1 MRYQLYANNR
11 NGSRGYGN
19 GKDKNSGKRVYSGG
33 MAIEYR
39 KQEQVDL
46 ILRSRITAALEKY
59 DGDAKT
65 RAEIQDRLNMYC
77 CNVTIARECN
87 DKAAIRR
94 LRTEL
99 ITYLNKI

>member
-11 NGSRGYGN
+11 KGSRGSGCDKGN
-19 GKDKNSGKRVYSGG
+19 RSGNRAYPGG
-33 MAIEYR
+33 VAMEYR
-39 KQEQVDL
+39 KQEPVDL

-65 RAEIQDRLNMYC
+65 RAEIQDKLNMYC
-77 CNVTIARECN
+77 CNVAIARECN

-94 LRTEL
+94 LRAEL

>member
-11 NGSRGYGN
+11 KGSRGSGN
-19 GKDKNSGKRVYSGG
+19 GKGKNAVNRTHPGG
-33 MAIEYR
+33 VAMEYR
-39 KQEQVDL
+39 KQEPVDL

>member
-11 NGSRGYGN
+11 KGSLGSVN
-19 GKDKNSGKRVYSGG
+19 GKEKRSGNRAYPGG
-33 MAIEYR
+33 VAMEYR
-39 KQEQVDL
+39 KQEPVDL

-65 RAEIQDRLNMYC
+65 RAEIQDKLNMYC
-77 CNVTIARECN
+77 CNVAIARECN

-94 LRTEL
+94 LRAEL

>member
-11 NGSRGYGN
+11 KVSRGSGN
-19 GKDKNSGKRVYSGG
+19 GKDKRSGNRANPGG
-33 MAIEYR
+33 VAIEYR
-39 KQEQVDL
+39 KQEPVDL